1 MEGGVKRIRIGVG
14 GWAVG
19 GILAVVATLGVAAAQ
34 TDAPAADDPGA
45 DLVAQRDV
53 ALSPAEMDAKL
64 NQYLPEMEQSA
75 TTVRRQLEQAR
86 AARDV
91 VKVLCLNDKLNQID
105 VAIRSASDRAAT
117 LRLAMSRSD
126 VDRSRHEFQVVA
138 VLHDRVRDLTAEAN
152 QCIGEETG
160 FIGESSV
167 VVDIDPSIPDDPTEL
182 PTDPVISVP
191 PVVSSPI
198 Q

>member
-1 MEGGVKRIRIGVG
+1 MKRIRIGVG